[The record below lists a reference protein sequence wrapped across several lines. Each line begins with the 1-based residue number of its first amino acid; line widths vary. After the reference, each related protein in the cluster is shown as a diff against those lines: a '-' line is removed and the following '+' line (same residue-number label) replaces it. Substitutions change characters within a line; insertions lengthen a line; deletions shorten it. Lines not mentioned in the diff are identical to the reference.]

1 MELLRKVV
9 DGAGHL
15 QAVVAILQQR
25 APELRN
31 FIAADLFV
39 KGATVVPWKDAIR
52 LRDWLLE
59 MKK

>member
-1 MELLRKVV
+1 
-9 DGAGHL
+9 
-15 QAVVAILQQR
+15 LQQR

>member
-31 FIAADLFV
+31 FIAAHLFV
-39 KGATVVPWKDAIR
+39 KRSNGRAMEGCDQAER
-52 LRDWLLE
+52 LAA
-59 MKK
+59 